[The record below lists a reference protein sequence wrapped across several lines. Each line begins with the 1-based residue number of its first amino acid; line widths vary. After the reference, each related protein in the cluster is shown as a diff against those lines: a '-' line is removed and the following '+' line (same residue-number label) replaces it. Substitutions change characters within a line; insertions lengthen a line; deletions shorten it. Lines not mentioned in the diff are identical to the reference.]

1 MLVAGVT
8 KYAAMV
14 KSLVE
19 AALRKV
25 TLLNSVLLG
34 ARTVERLARAVK
46 VESLASGAERI
57 R

>member
-34 ARTVERLARAVK
+34 ARIVERLARAVK

>member
-46 VESLASGAERI
+46 VESLALGAERI